1 MQNAWN
7 KYESVNFD
15 FFILVNN
22 ITSQKVNN
30 IEYLYILLF
39 ESNNKNY
46 GYNLTSGGE
55 GVNGYKHSEQ
65 IINEMKKNRKGRPG
79 YFKNHKHSPEVI
91 EKIRKNALENNP
103 LKNKGHTEEAK
114 RKISEKIKEINKNK
128 FNKKSVSK
136 ETIELIKKLLE
147 EGMTQ
152 TKISYILGISQP
164 IISLIKNNKY

>member
-1 MQNAWN
+1 
-7 KYESVNFD
+7 
-15 FFILVNN
+15 
-22 ITSQKVNN
+22 
-30 IEYLYILLF
+30 
-39 ESNNKNY
+39 
-46 GYNLTSGGE
+46 
-55 GVNGYKHSEQ
+55 
-65 IINEMKKNRKGRPG
+65 MKKNRKGRPG